1 MEIILH
7 GGADEAGISGKTI
20 YFSEKS
26 LLSEGLLKMLERWYS
41 DSSSER
47 IRKWTSQFLS
57 HSTCPECNGYRLKKE
72 SLHFKIDNRHI
83 GEIAHL
89 DLDELAHWLKDLPDR
104 LNDKQKTIGMEVLKE
119 IGKIGRASCREGG
132 RKTE

>member
-1 MEIILH
+1 
-7 GGADEAGISGKTI
+7 
-20 YFSEKS
+20 
-26 LLSEGLLKMLERWYS
+26 MLERWYS

-104 LNDKQKTIGMEVLKE
+104 LKDRKSTRLNSSHVAISYAVFCLKKKKNTISHNTTYTQRLHK
-119 IGKIGRASCREGG
+119 
-132 RKTE
+132 